1 MQLPRDRVYAHLC
14 DTASARLPVGTN
26 SAIGAALGLA
36 GGTVHHLL
44 SRLSALNMIEVEYTA
59 NGKQRRVLIRDTGA
73 RTQWSAPHAV
83 SPTARQR
90 GPKPGTR
97 APGWGFQIMSDASL
111 YGSHADDVREARR
124 RGYEVVKAVTPGW
137 FRVAGRVVDG
147 DRLRAIA
154 AGRARP

>member
-1 MQLPRDRVYAHLC
+1 MILPRDRVYAHLC
-14 DTASARLPVGTN
+14 DTAASRLPVGTN
-26 SAIGAALGLA
+26 AGIGAALGLV

-44 SRLSALNMIEVEYTA
+44 SRLSALGMIEVEYTA

-97 APGWGFQIMSDASL
+97 APGFAFQIMSDASL

-137 FRVAGRVVDG
+137 FRVAGTEVPPEK
-147 DRLRAIA
+147 LREIA